1 MMENNDGSD
10 GVSLRDNQ
18 MWQYQP
24 RIDENGNESTMGG
37 DGIWYQIILYQRY
50 QNPISMRYVSKK

>member
-37 DGIWYQIILYQRY
+37 EGIWYQIILY
-50 QNPISMRYVSKK
+50 